1 MEESSTE
8 PQISASHEMLPS
20 KPSVCVAEH
29 RRAVPSSRAHAGPT
43 GPRGGD
49 VGAAVTDRP
58 KRIAFM
64 PAQAS
69 DVIVTFRGRE
79 RRWLSRML
87 GILLAPLLRWRDR
100 RRM

>member
-1 MEESSTE
+1 
-8 PQISASHEMLPS
+8 
-20 KPSVCVAEH
+20 
-29 RRAVPSSRAHAGPT
+29 
-43 GPRGGD
+43 
-49 VGAAVTDRP
+49 VTDRP